1 MRSRCYAG
9 YHLPMISYVVLCG
22 AMLALNCFTSRRLR
36 RVITAPKMYKY
47 PVFSEF
53 LVSCSDS
60 NSIAF
65 SPDRAQRS
73 DSDSWVAC

>member
-1 MRSRCYAG
+1 MKNILYF
-9 YHLPMISYVVLCG
+9 P
-22 AMLALNCFTSRRLR
+22 
-36 RVITAPKMYKY
+36 
-47 PVFSEF
+47 EF

-73 DSDSWVAC
+73 DSDIGRANLAGALPRWLSLRYPGVALSKPIVNSSQIPATPPQPVHKA